1 MINIFMGKV
10 MDFQNWLFVEE
21 QNPNQVDGILDEIA
35 NKFEIG
41 GLDEADKE
49 KYKISDLKLRT
60 QIYDNNERMS
70 SVKTSLEE
78 LGPIRNMSPE
88 QKQKFNDMITNLSYE
103 TTLNVLAQKIT
114 AIISGEQKKI

>member
-1 MINIFMGKV
+1 MGKV